1 MEHQEDSQ
9 ILLEQI
15 MPQIAAQLRGA
26 MGNIHTALTRLVPE
40 EMPEGEGSTGQ
51 SAAIL
56 CQSYYRLLRLVNNLS
71 AAPLISQ
78 TEPLE
83 TKNVELVAWLTE
95 LMHCAQPLVA
105 HAGVRLTL
113 RCSLTAHVAAIHPS
127 YLERLLWNLLSNA
140 VKYTPSGGEV
150 TVTLRAAAGQVL
162 LTVADS
168 GVGIPPEQQAH
179 LFDGYLE
186 KLRMP
191 PPPQGLGLGLPLCQA
206 IARGHGGRLLL
217 QSGPEGTTVTVSL
230 PDRRCTKTVLREPP
244 FAYGGGFHPVL
255 LGLAGMAVPAG
266 GAAGAGGCAALYGLH
281 PEKSGLTAPHMIL
294 GSPLWRERIHEETV
308 HGEKTSSG
316 GHVRRS
322 GQLGG
327 GASIAAAGL
336 RLRRGHAEAVQRRG
350 GGYLLLR

>member
-1 MEHQEDSQ
+1 MAVEHQEDSQ

-15 MPQIAAQLRGA
+15 MPQIAAQLRVA

-127 YLERLLWNLLSNA
+127 YLERLFWNLQ
-140 VKYTPSGGEV
+140 E
-150 TVTLRAAAGQVL
+150 
-162 LTVADS
+162 
-168 GVGIPPEQQAH
+168 
-179 LFDGYLE
+179 
-186 KLRMP
+186 
-191 PPPQGLGLGLPLCQA
+191 
-206 IARGHGGRLLL
+206 
-217 QSGPEGTTVTVSL
+217 
-230 PDRRCTKTVLREPP
+230 VLR
-244 FAYGGGFHPVL
+244 L
-255 LGLAGMAVPAG
+255 
-266 GAAGAGGCAALYGLH
+266 
-281 PEKSGLTAPHMIL
+281 S
-294 GSPLWRERIHEETV
+294 
-308 HGEKTSSG
+308 
-316 GHVRRS
+316 
-322 GQLGG
+322 
-327 GASIAAAGL
+327 
-336 RLRRGHAEAVQRRG
+336 
-350 GGYLLLR
+350 

>member
-1 MEHQEDSQ
+1 MVKRKGAIAVEHQEDSQ

-150 TVTLRAAAGQVL
+150 TGTLRAAAGQVL

-191 PPPQGLGLGLPLCQA
+191 PPPQGLGLGLPL
-206 IARGHGGRLLL
+206 
-217 QSGPEGTTVTVSL
+217 
-230 PDRRCTKTVLREPP
+230 
-244 FAYGGGFHPVL
+244 
-255 LGLAGMAVPAG
+255 
-266 GAAGAGGCAALYGLH
+266 
-281 PEKSGLTAPHMIL
+281 
-294 GSPLWRERIHEETV
+294 
-308 HGEKTSSG
+308 
-316 GHVRRS
+316 
-322 GQLGG
+322 
-327 GASIAAAGL
+327 
-336 RLRRGHAEAVQRRG
+336 
-350 GGYLLLR
+350 

>member
-1 MEHQEDSQ
+1 MEQSRDELSA
-9 ILLEQI
+9 LLPNIANQ
-15 MPQIAAQLRGA
+15 MRGLLSNLHLAAAQAIPAKAREQDP
-26 MGNIHTALTRLVPE
+26 ALDARASVLD
-40 EMPEGEGSTGQ
+40 Q
-51 SAAIL
+51 SF
-56 CQSYYRLLRLVNNLS
+56 YRLLRLVNNLS

-255 LGLAGMAVPAG
+255 LGLAD
-266 GAAGAGGCAALYGLH
+266 ALPY
-281 PEKSGLTAPHMIL
+281 TAFTRKNL
-294 GSPLWRERIHEETV
+294 D
-308 HGEKTSSG
+308 
-316 GHVRRS
+316 
-322 GQLGG
+322 
-327 GASIAAAGL
+327 
-336 RLRRGHAEAVQRRG
+336 
-350 GGYLLLR
+350 

>member
-1 MEHQEDSQ
+1 M
-9 ILLEQI
+9 LNFTT
-15 MPQIAAQLRGA
+15 AA
-26 MGNIHTALTRLVPE
+26 V
-40 EMPEGEGSTGQ
+40 
-51 SAAIL
+51 
-56 CQSYYRLLRLVNNLS
+56 
-71 AAPLISQ
+71 
-78 TEPLE
+78 
-83 TKNVELVAWLTE
+83 VELVAWLTE
-95 LMHCAQPLVA
+95 LIHCAQPLVA
-105 HAGVRLTL
+105 HAGVKLTL

-255 LGLAGMAVPAG
+255 LGLAD
-266 GAAGAGGCAALYGLH
+266 ALPY
-281 PEKSGLTAPHMIL
+281 TAFTRKNL
-294 GSPLWRERIHEETV
+294 D
-308 HGEKTSSG
+308 
-316 GHVRRS
+316 
-322 GQLGG
+322 
-327 GASIAAAGL
+327 
-336 RLRRGHAEAVQRRG
+336 
-350 GGYLLLR
+350 

>member
-1 MEHQEDSQ
+1 M
-9 ILLEQI
+9 
-15 MPQIAAQLRGA
+15 
-26 MGNIHTALTRLVPE
+26 
-40 EMPEGEGSTGQ
+40 
-51 SAAIL
+51 
-56 CQSYYRLLRLVNNLS
+56 NNLS

-113 RCSLTAHVAAIHPS
+113 RCSLTTHVAAIHPS

-255 LGLAGMAVPAG
+255 LGLAD
-266 GAAGAGGCAALYGLH
+266 ALPY
-281 PEKSGLTAPHMIL
+281 TAFTRKNL
-294 GSPLWRERIHEETV
+294 D
-308 HGEKTSSG
+308 
-316 GHVRRS
+316 
-322 GQLGG
+322 
-327 GASIAAAGL
+327 
-336 RLRRGHAEAVQRRG
+336 
-350 GGYLLLR
+350 

>member
-1 MEHQEDSQ
+1 MAVEHQEDSQ

-113 RCSLTAHVAAIHPS
+113 RCSPDGPCGGHPPQLSGAAVVES
-127 YLERLLWNLLSNA
+127 A
-140 VKYTPSGGEV
+140 VQCGEV
-150 TVTLRAAAGQVL
+150 HALRRRGHGDAAGRSG
-162 LTVADS
+162 TSAADGGRQRRGHPPGAAGAPLRRLS
-168 GVGIPPEQQAH
+168 GEAADAASPTGSGAGPAPVSGH
-179 LFDGYLE
+179 
-186 KLRMP
+186 
-191 PPPQGLGLGLPLCQA
+191 C
-206 IARGHGGRLLL
+206 RGHGGRLLL
-217 QSGPEGTTVTVSL
+217 QSG
-230 PDRRCTKTVLREPP
+230 RRVPP
-244 FAYGGGFHPVL
+244 
-255 LGLAGMAVPAG
+255 
-266 GAAGAGGCAALYGLH
+266 
-281 PEKSGLTAPHMIL
+281 
-294 GSPLWRERIHEETV
+294 
-308 HGEKTSSG
+308 
-316 GHVRRS
+316 
-322 GQLGG
+322 
-327 GASIAAAGL
+327 
-336 RLRRGHAEAVQRRG
+336 
-350 GGYLLLR
+350 

>member
-1 MEHQEDSQ
+1 M
-9 ILLEQI
+9 
-15 MPQIAAQLRGA
+15 
-26 MGNIHTALTRLVPE
+26 
-40 EMPEGEGSTGQ
+40 
-51 SAAIL
+51 
-56 CQSYYRLLRLVNNLS
+56 
-71 AAPLISQ
+71 
-78 TEPLE
+78 
-83 TKNVELVAWLTE
+83 ELVAWLTE
-95 LMHCAQPLVA
+95 LIHCAQPLVA
-105 HAGVRLTL
+105 HAGVKLTL

-244 FAYGGGFHPVL
+244 FAYGGGFRCCWGWRMRCPIRPSP
-255 LGLAGMAVPAG
+255 GKIWTDGPTYDIRIPALAGKDTRG
-266 GAAGAGGCAALYGLH
+266 NGA
-281 PEKSGLTAPHMIL
+281 
-294 GSPLWRERIHEETV
+294 WRKNEFW
-308 HGEKTSSG
+308 
-316 GHVRRS
+316 
-322 GQLGG
+322 
-327 GASIAAAGL
+327 
-336 RLRRGHAEAVQRRG
+336 
-350 GGYLLLR
+350 

>member
-1 MEHQEDSQ
+1 MAVEHQEDSQ

-168 GVGIPPEQQAH
+168 GVGIPRSSRRTSSTAIWKSC
-179 LFDGYLE
+179 GC
-186 KLRMP
+186 R
-191 PPPQGLGLGLPLCQA
+191 LPHRVWGWACPCVRPL
-206 IARGHGGRLLL
+206 
-217 QSGPEGTTVTVSL
+217 PVVT
-230 PDRRCTKTVLREPP
+230 
-244 FAYGGGFHPVL
+244 
-255 LGLAGMAVPAG
+255 
-266 GAAGAGGCAALYGLH
+266 AGGCCC
-281 PEKSGLTAPHMIL
+281 
-294 GSPLWRERIHEETV
+294 SPA
-308 HGEKTSSG
+308 
-316 GHVRRS
+316 RR
-322 GQLGG
+322 
-327 GASIAAAGL
+327 
-336 RLRRGHAEAVQRRG
+336 VPP
-350 GGYLLLR
+350 

>member
-1 MEHQEDSQ
+1 MAVEHQEDSQ

-168 GVGIPPEQQAH
+168 GVGIPWSSRRTSSTAIWKSC
-179 LFDGYLE
+179 GC
-186 KLRMP
+186 R
-191 PPPQGLGLGLPLCQA
+191 LPHRVWGWAFPCVRPL
-206 IARGHGGRLLL
+206 
-217 QSGPEGTTVTVSL
+217 PVVT
-230 PDRRCTKTVLREPP
+230 
-244 FAYGGGFHPVL
+244 
-255 LGLAGMAVPAG
+255 
-266 GAAGAGGCAALYGLH
+266 AGGCCC
-281 PEKSGLTAPHMIL
+281 
-294 GSPLWRERIHEETV
+294 SPA
-308 HGEKTSSG
+308 
-316 GHVRRS
+316 RR
-322 GQLGG
+322 
-327 GASIAAAGL
+327 
-336 RLRRGHAEAVQRRG
+336 VPP
-350 GGYLLLR
+350 

>member
-1 MEHQEDSQ
+1 MSDKKVMKTMDGNEACATVAYHFTDVAGIYPITPSSPMSEKVDEWS
-9 ILLEQI
+9 
-15 MPQIAAQLRGA
+15 AAGKKNMFGQPV
-26 MGNIHTALTRLVPE
+26 RLV
-40 EMPEGEGSTGQ
+40 EMQSEAGAAGALHGVAEAGALATTFTSSQGLLLMIPNLYIMAGHRMPAVFHVAARSVAQHANNIFGDHQDVMSCRTTGVTMMSTGSVQ
-51 SAAIL
+51 EVMDLAA
-56 CQSYYRLLRLVNNLS
+56 V
-71 AAPLISQ
+71 
-78 TEPLE
+78 
-83 TKNVELVAWLTE
+83 
-95 LMHCAQPLVA
+95 AQPLVA

-255 LGLAGMAVPAG
+255 LGLAD
-266 GAAGAGGCAALYGLH
+266 ALPY
-281 PEKSGLTAPHMIL
+281 TAFTRKNL
-294 GSPLWRERIHEETV
+294 D
-308 HGEKTSSG
+308 
-316 GHVRRS
+316 
-322 GQLGG
+322 
-327 GASIAAAGL
+327 
-336 RLRRGHAEAVQRRG
+336 
-350 GGYLLLR
+350 

>member
-1 MEHQEDSQ
+1 MIVLCHLRRKKVFPVGQVQEDLAALLPNLANQMRGLLSNLYLAASQ
-9 ILLEQI
+9 AIPAEAREQD
-15 MPQIAAQLRGA
+15 PVLDAKAAVLD
-26 MGNIHTALTRLVPE
+26 
-40 EMPEGEGSTGQ
+40 Q
-51 SAAIL
+51 SF
-56 CQSYYRLLRLVNNLS
+56 YRLLRLVNNLS

-140 VKYTPSGGEV
+140 VKSTPSGGEV

-255 LGLAGMAVPAG
+255 LGLAD
-266 GAAGAGGCAALYGLH
+266 ALPY
-281 PEKSGLTAPHMIL
+281 TAFTRKNL
-294 GSPLWRERIHEETV
+294 D
-308 HGEKTSSG
+308 
-316 GHVRRS
+316 
-322 GQLGG
+322 
-327 GASIAAAGL
+327 
-336 RLRRGHAEAVQRRG
+336 
-350 GGYLLLR
+350 

>member
-1 MEHQEDSQ
+1 MAVEHQEDSQ

-127 YLERLLWNLLSNA
+127 YLE
-140 VKYTPSGGEV
+140 
-150 TVTLRAAAGQVL
+150 
-162 LTVADS
+162 
-168 GVGIPPEQQAH
+168 
-179 LFDGYLE
+179 

-255 LGLAGMAVPAG
+255 LGLAD
-266 GAAGAGGCAALYGLH
+266 ALPY
-281 PEKSGLTAPHMIL
+281 TAFTRKNL
-294 GSPLWRERIHEETV
+294 D
-308 HGEKTSSG
+308 
-316 GHVRRS
+316 
-322 GQLGG
+322 
-327 GASIAAAGL
+327 
-336 RLRRGHAEAVQRRG
+336 
-350 GGYLLLR
+350 

>member
-1 MEHQEDSQ
+1 MAVEHQEDNQ

-71 AAPLISQ
+71 
-78 TEPLE
+78 
-83 TKNVELVAWLTE
+83 W
-95 LMHCAQPLVA
+95 M
-105 HAGVRLTL
+105 
-113 RCSLTAHVAAIHPS
+113 AIHPS

-255 LGLAGMAVPAG
+255 LGLAD
-266 GAAGAGGCAALYGLH
+266 ALPY
-281 PEKSGLTAPHMIL
+281 TAFTRKNL
-294 GSPLWRERIHEETV
+294 D
-308 HGEKTSSG
+308 
-316 GHVRRS
+316 
-322 GQLGG
+322 
-327 GASIAAAGL
+327 
-336 RLRRGHAEAVQRRG
+336 
-350 GGYLLLR
+350 

>member
-1 MEHQEDSQ
+1 MAVEHQEDSQ

-217 QSGPEGTTVTVSL
+217 QSGPEGAA
-230 PDRRCTKTVLREPP
+230 PKRCCGSRPSPTAAASIRCCWGWRMRCPIRPSPGKIWTDGPTYDIRIP
-244 FAYGGGFHPVL
+244 A
-255 LGLAGMAVPAG
+255 LAGKDTRGNGAWRKNEFWWPCPA
-266 GAAGAGGCAALYGLH
+266 
-281 PEKSGLTAPHMIL
+281 EWTA
-294 GSPLWRERIHEETV
+294 RRRRFYC
-308 HGEKTSSG
+308 SSRATPATG
-316 GHVRRS
+316 PC
-322 GQLGG
+322 
-327 GASIAAAGL
+327 
-336 RLRRGHAEAVQRRG
+336 
-350 GGYLLLR
+350 

>member
-1 MEHQEDSQ
+1 MAVEHQEDSQ

-113 RCSLTAHVAAIHPS
+113 RYSLTTHVAAIHPS
-127 YLERLLWNLLSNA
+127 YMERLLWNLLSNA

-186 KLRMP
+186 KSRPSPTAAAFIRCCWGWRMRCP
-191 PPPQGLGLGLPLCQA
+191 IRPSPGK
-206 IARGHGGRLLL
+206 IWTD
-217 QSGPEGTTVTVSL
+217 GPTY
-230 PDRRCTKTVLREPP
+230 DIRI
-244 FAYGGGFHPVL
+244 PVL
-255 LGLAGMAVPAG
+255 AGKDTRGNGAWRKNEFWWPCPA
-266 GAAGAGGCAALYGLH
+266 
-281 PEKSGLTAPHMIL
+281 EWTA
-294 GSPLWRERIHEETV
+294 RRRRFYC
-308 HGEKTSSG
+308 SSRATPATG
-316 GHVRRS
+316 PC
-322 GQLGG
+322 
-327 GASIAAAGL
+327 
-336 RLRRGHAEAVQRRG
+336 
-350 GGYLLLR
+350 

>member
-1 MEHQEDSQ
+1 MAVEHQEDSQ

-140 VKYTPSGGEV
+140 VKYTPAGGSIHVSVQNWEMYWKIDV
-150 TVTLRAAAGQVL
+150 TDTGRGIPEQEQATIFKRFYREDAVHDVEGIGIGLYLAREIVTLQEGYIRVASEIGQGSTFSVFL
-162 LTVADS
+162 
-168 GVGIPPEQQAH
+168 
-179 LFDGYLE
+179 
-186 KLRMP
+186 
-191 PPPQGLGLGLPLCQA
+191 
-206 IARGHGGRLLL
+206 
-217 QSGPEGTTVTVSL
+217 
-230 PDRRCTKTVLREPP
+230 LREQSKY
-244 FAYGGGFHPVL
+244 A
-255 LGLAGMAVPAG
+255 
-266 GAAGAGGCAALYGLH
+266 
-281 PEKSGLTAPHMIL
+281 
-294 GSPLWRERIHEETV
+294 EE
-308 HGEKTSSG
+308 
-316 GHVRRS
+316 
-322 GQLGG
+322 
-327 GASIAAAGL
+327 
-336 RLRRGHAEAVQRRG
+336 
-350 GGYLLLR
+350 